1 MTQRRHLYSSRHQM
15 EVHVNTDQR
24 ARHTLYAPATARR
37 TETPADVVPRRLRSV
52 IRASRSRLA
61 NRNADQRARIL
72 VIEHDLVTRQ
82 TLALMLRYYGYE
94 VIVAG
99 DGREATSLLADMT
112 PDLVVMDWRTPR
124 LSGFSLCLAL
134 RRRWPMLPIVVVTSS
149 DEVFDGDQPVNAW
162 LQKPIDAPLL
172 NQTIHNELAPVLSS

>member
-1 MTQRRHLYSSRHQM
+1 MGHSGVQAPQARRA
-15 EVHVNTDQR
+15 
-24 ARHTLYAPATARR
+24 ARRR
-37 TETPADVVPRRLRSV
+37 TEAPTDIVPHRLRSV

-61 NRNADQRARIL
+61 PRSGDGRAKIL
-72 VIEHDLVTRQ
+72 VIEHDLATRE

-94 VIVAG
+94 VTTAG
-99 DGREATSLLADMT
+99 DGREATSLLTHMT

-134 RRRWPMLPIVVVTSS
+134 RRRWPMMPIVVVTAS

-162 LQKPIDAPLL
+162 LQKPIDPPRL
-172 NQTIHNELAPVLSS
+172 NQIIHDELAPVLSS